1 MVNRTT
7 RFLRLFMFFL
17 PWEGED
23 EITRRT
29 VRVGPRL
36 ASPKAGRSPI
46 CFWRLA
52 KTRLC
57 STAMI
62 SPRCRLGVKTR
73 IHHLGRYVSFHRQR
87 TCQTFGTD
95 GEGRVRCW
103 PRVSTE
109 SSPWWIIHRS
119 TDGRSNVQPATLNS
133 SYIDGSMPRQV
144 INAGV
149 AK

>member
-1 MVNRTT
+1 
-7 RFLRLFMFFL
+7 MFFL

-46 CFWRLA
+46 RFWRLA

-73 IHHLGRYVSFHRQR
+73 SRSARAYVSFHRLR
-87 TCQTFGTD
+87 TWKRVIEAGFKDTPIRHKVATPSDAASGTCARD
-95 GEGRVRCW
+95 
-103 PRVSTE
+103 
-109 SSPWWIIHRS
+109 
-119 TDGRSNVQPATLNS
+119 
-133 SYIDGSMPRQV
+133 
-144 INAGV
+144 
-149 AK
+149 